1 MFHLVEGT
9 TTTPV
14 TKAPGSRETTT
25 SDLSSID
32 SINYELYRAMPERR
46 AEIEAIVLQ
55 QFFDA
60 EGMSTDRVLK
70 RERKL
75 KDLLR
80 SGKSFEVFC
89 SDWFTWLVQQQDEES
104 KLDMQT
110 NSSVH
115 TEAKSTPPNES
126 S

>member
-1 MFHLVEGT
+1 MFYLVEGT
-9 TTTPV
+9 TITSG
-14 TKAPGSRETTT
+14 TKARGSKETTI
-25 SDLSSID
+25 SDLSSIE

-80 SGKSFEVFC
+80 SGKSFAGFC

-110 NSSVH
+110 NSSVQ
-115 TEAKSTPPNES
+115 TENTSTPPNES

>member
-9 TTTPV
+9 TTTPG

-25 SDLSSID
+25 SDLSSIE
-32 SINYELYRAMPERR
+32 SINYELHRAMPERR

-115 TEAKSTPPNES
+115 TEATSTPPNES